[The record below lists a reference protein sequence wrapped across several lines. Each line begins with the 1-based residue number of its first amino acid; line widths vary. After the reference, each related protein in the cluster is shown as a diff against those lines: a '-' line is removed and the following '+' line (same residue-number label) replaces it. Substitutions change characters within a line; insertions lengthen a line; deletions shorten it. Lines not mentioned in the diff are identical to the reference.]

1 MGILEDLAA
10 VPSYFQGNAKPG
22 EPLSYQA
29 LQTRRKIAEQLMGK
43 RSPFPKTFGE
53 GLTYAGERFADVMD
67 MNRLDAAEKQQAAYE
82 KNIISGG
89 PPLPGSENTAV
100 APAAPPAA
108 RPTASVPAGNAGTA
122 ALPVGNSAPLEV
134 GTPGA
139 PLERASPEEGGY
151 NFLEAQSLAG
161 GRGPRFRTERNAE
174 VGSRVGFDKA
184 IQRINPEMQA
194 RMLAAYEAMP
204 DNIKQTFAY
213 NEGSRPR
220 DYQQYLYDTRS
231 GRGPVAPPGTSRHEA
246 GQAIDVDRGAA
257 LDWLKANGAQFGLEG
272 IRGDYPHLQMARSA
286 PSVLNPNNPATLPI
300 PGQSAVPLMPPG
312 SRDAM
317 ASAIVNPSTP
327 GSMVNT
333 PAPLSGGTATPDMLV
348 PGGFTQP
355 GGPIRTA
362 ALTPPG
368 VRSDAGPTSAA
379 LPPQTPLD
387 PANNAPIPS
396 PIPLAPPEVRT
407 PGVQTA
413 QAPPAPGAAIPPP
426 ILPRDPGPQPTM
438 PPPTL
443 EMQHAESIAKNRML
457 SPDTRAQY
465 QAKYN
470 ELLKTQREVFLSD
483 LTTWKQ
489 EVIKSRDPATALGLR
504 EKQLAV
510 HQKIQDLEG
519 EGWTPAS
526 AEKMAKLPPV
536 AAGQTYWEN
545 RRGEL
550 KFGPR
555 PPATT
560 TVNIDQK
567 AEGKGLERLQTEM
580 ADHIVGQFKE
590 GTTAADDLRTLSG
603 MRALAARVDTG
614 APAVIKQF
622 AGKFGIKT
630 EGISDIEALNA
641 TINRIVP
648 QQRVP
653 GTGATSDFDARMFQA
668 SVPHLMN
675 TRDGNMLI
683 MDTMES
689 VAKNKLARAEIAGK
703 VISGELKIGEGTKE
717 LLKLQS
723 EAKTISDN
731 VRSYLENT
739 GVKLPATIIPSQADT
754 DNAARKWLE
763 NNPSD
768 PRAEAVRKK
777 LMRVP

>member
-1 MGILEDLAA
+1 MADPTSFFFA
-10 VPSYFQGNAKPG
+10 NAKPG
-22 EPLSYQA
+22 EPLSYGA

-53 GLTYAGERFADVMD
+53 GLTYLGESIGDVMQ
-67 MNRLDAAEKQQAAYE
+67 MRGLDAAEKQQAAYE
-82 KNIISGG
+82 ANVLRGG

-100 APAAPPAA
+100 ATAAPPAA
-108 RPTASVPAGNAGTA
+108 SLPTPSQGSRST
-122 ALPVGNSAPLEV
+122 LPTGSSAPLEA
-134 GTPGA
+134 GTPGS
-139 PLERASPEEGGY
+139 PLEKASPSEGGFNY
-151 NFLEAQSLAG
+151 LDAAALG
-161 GRGPRFRTERNAE
+161 GGYGPRFRTERNAE
-174 VGSRVGFDKA
+174 VASRVGIDKA
-184 IQRINPEMQA
+184 IQGINPEMQA
-194 RMLAAYEAMP
+194 RMMAAYNAMP
-204 DNIKQTFAY
+204 DDVKKDFVY

-220 DYQQYLYDTRS
+220 AYQQYLYDTRA
-231 GRGPVAPPGTSRHEA
+231 GRGLVAPPGSSRHETGEA
-246 GQAIDVDRGAA
+246 VDVDRSPA
-257 LDWLKANGAQFGLEG
+257 LDWLKANGAQFGLAG
-272 IRGDYPHLQMARSA
+272 IPGDYPHVQMARGGRQF
-286 PSVLNPNNPATLPI
+286 LDPNNPATLPI
-300 PGQSAVPLMPPG
+300 PGQSAVPPMLPG

-317 ASAIVNPSTP
+317 ASAIVNPSPP

-333 PAPLSGGTATPDMLV
+333 PAPLSGGTATPDMLA
-348 PGGFTQP
+348 PGGLTQP

-368 VRSDAGPTSAA
+368 VASDAGPASAA
-379 LPPQTPLD
+379 LPAPQPVQTPLI
-387 PANNAPIPS
+387 PGGPPIPS

-413 QAPPAPGAAIPPP
+413 QAGGAAVPPP
-426 ILPRDPGPQPTM
+426 IEPRNPGPQPTM

-443 EMQHAESIAKNRML
+443 EMQRAESIAKNRML

-470 ELLKTQREVFLSD
+470 ELLKTQRDVFLND

-489 EVIKSRDPATALGLR
+489 EVIKFHDPATGLGLR

-510 HQKIQDLEG
+510 VKAVQDLEG
-519 EGWTPAS
+519 EGWRPVP
-526 AEKMAKLPPV
+526 AEKMAQLPKV
-536 AAGQTYWEN
+536 AEGQTYWEN

-703 VISGELKIGEGTKE
+703 VISGDLKIADGTRE
-717 LLKLQS
+717 LLKLQA

-739 GVKLPATIIPSQADT
+739 GVKLPEPIIPSQTDADE
-754 DNAARKWLE
+754 AARKFLRE
-763 NNPSD
+763 NPNHPK
-768 PRAEAVRKK
+768 AEGVRRS
-777 LMRVP
+777 LGIR